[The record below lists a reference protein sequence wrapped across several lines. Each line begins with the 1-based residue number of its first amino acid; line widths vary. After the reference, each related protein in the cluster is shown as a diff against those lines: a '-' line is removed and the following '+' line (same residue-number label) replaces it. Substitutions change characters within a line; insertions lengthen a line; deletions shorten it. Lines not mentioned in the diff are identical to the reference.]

1 MREQIDFT
9 SLMSYFCNCMLFF
22 TSRLNMLEFGVALSF
37 FRIYVPA
44 QYIDEVCSTEGTQQR
59 MEGNKEE

>member
-1 MREQIDFT
+1 
-9 SLMSYFCNCMLFF
+9 MLFF